1 MEPGSNRSDPPLYS
15 ELNADDSPAEGIDL
29 RNDGRIDVECES
41 RVGRALSRVIPAGSF
56 PSFDSGEPGKI
67 PEQPRTLQAPAQL
80 NIVIQVVGSRGD
92 VQPFIALGC
101 ELQKSH
107 GHRVR
112 IATHSVFE
120 DFVRQSDLE
129 FFSIGGDPAELMAYI
144 VKNPGLIPSMRS
156 LKAGDIQKKRKMLAE
171 MLRGCWRSCIEP
183 DSQSGAPFVAD
194 AIIANPPSFAH
205 IHCAQALGVPIHMM
219 FTMPWSSTR
228 AFAHPLAN
236 LKLSPKTDPNI
247 ANYISYGLVEWL
259 TWQGMG
265 DIINE
270 WRRELG
276 LEDVPL
282 SEGTRLAEGL
292 RIPHTYCWSPALVPK
307 PMDWPNH
314 VDVCGFFFRE
324 VPSYS
329 PPADL
334 ASFLKS
340 GDVPVYLGFGS
351 IVLDDPAAMTEEI
364 LAAVEKAGV
373 RAIVSRGWSNLGE
386 GRDSDE
392 NVFWLGDCPHEW
404 LFQHVSAVVHHG
416 GAGTTACGLL
426 NGCPTCI
433 VPFFG
438 DQPFWGRMVA
448 TAGAGPPPIPH
459 ATLTSEGLAEAIQKC
474 LEPETREA
482 ARAVA
487 QKMKQESGVL
497 MAVDSFHRH
506 LPPDLKCDLSG
517 AGPAA
522 WQYKHGRKKVKI
534 SKSAASVLSTQGL
547 IDERK
552 LTHHATKTIVIDIKR
567 WDPITAILSA
577 TLQSTTDFGSAA
589 SGAVIRPYKAFRRG
603 RSATPDS
610 RGARS
615 GDSELSS
622 VASRKSDGDLREPRM
637 MAAGEQREYDENAD
651 KKHERD
657 RAVATAS
664 ARGIGRMVATPL
676 KAGLVDIPLAA
687 TEGMRAVPRSGRE
700 KENSYTPE
708 KVTDWRSGSSV
719 ALRYLGHSIYEGCT
733 GIFIKTYRR
742 KQAEG
747 AKGVAKGLGEGL
759 VDFTMKTGSGVI
771 GLVAYPSQGVYRSLH
786 SALHQS
792 TRNQVVVAK
801 RAEGQWLS
809 RELGSD
815 SAEVQRVV
823 QRFKS
828 L

>member
-1 MEPGSNRSDPPLYS
+1 MEAGSNRSDPPSYS
-15 ELNADDSPAEGIDL
+15 ELTAGNFPAEGIDL

-41 RVGRALSRVIPAGSF
+41 RVGRALSRVISAGTL
-56 PSFDSGEPGKI
+56 PNFDAGKQTNTSQRPTSI
-67 PEQPRTLQAPAQL
+67 QAPAQL

-101 ELQKSH
+101 ELQRSH

-112 IATHSVFE
+112 IATHGVFE
-120 DFVRQSDLE
+120 HFVRQSGLE

-156 LKAGDIQKKRKMLAE
+156 LKAGDIQKKRKMLAA

-205 IHCAQALGVPIHMM
+205 IHCAQALGVPVHMM

-236 LKLSPKTDPNI
+236 LKFSYKTDPNI

-282 SEGTRLAEGL
+282 SEGARLAEGL
-292 RIPHTYCWSPALVPK
+292 KVPHTYCWSPALVSK
-307 PMDWPNH
+307 PADWPDYI
-314 VDVCGFFFRE
+314 DVCGFFFRE

-329 PPADL
+329 PPTDL
-334 ASFLKS
+334 ASFLEC
-340 GDVPVYLGFGS
+340 GDKPVYIGFGS
-351 IVLDDPAAMTEEI
+351 IVLDDPAVMTEKI

-386 GRDSDE
+386 GRDSRE

-426 NGCPTCI
+426 NGCPTCV

-448 TAGAGPPPIPH
+448 SAGAGPPPIPH
-459 ATLTSEGLAEAIQKC
+459 ATLTSEELAEAVQKC

-482 ARAVA
+482 ARTVA

-497 MAVDSFHRH
+497 TAVDSFHRH

-517 AGPAA
+517 PRPAA

-534 SKSAASVLSTQGL
+534 SKSAASILPAQGM

-589 SGAVIRPYKAFRRG
+589 SGAVTRPYKAYRRG
-603 RSATPDS
+603 HSAAPDC
-610 RGARS
+610 RRARS
-615 GDSELSS
+615 GDSELAG
-622 VASRKSDGDLREPRM
+622 VASQSSGGDRRGAVLIPP
-637 MAAGEQREYDENAD
+637 GDQRELGEDAEETR
-651 KKHERD
+651 ERD
-657 RAVATAS
+657 MAIATAS
-664 ARGIGRMVATPL
+664 ARGIGRVVATPL

-687 TEGMRAVPRSGRE
+687 TEGMRAIPRSR
-700 KENSYTPE
+700 NDDSYTPGT
-708 KVTDWRSGSSV
+708 VTDWKSGSTV
-719 ALRYLGHSIYEGCT
+719 ALQNLGHSIYEGCT

-747 AKGVAKGLGEGL
+747 ARGVAKGLSEGL

-792 TRNQVVVAK
+792 TRNQIIAAK
-801 RAEGQWLS
+801 RAEGQWLN
-809 RELGSD
+809 RELESD
-815 SAEVQRVV
+815 GAEVARVV

>member
-1 MEPGSNRSDPPLYS
+1 METGSDRSDPPTYRELY
-15 ELNADDSPAEGIDL
+15 ADDHPTDGIDL
-29 RNDGRIDVECES
+29 RNDGRIDLECES
-41 RVGRALSRVIPAGSF
+41 RVGRALSRVIPAGTLPNFESEGQANTSK
-56 PSFDSGEPGKI
+56 P
-67 PEQPRTLQAPAQL
+67 PRCLQAPAQL

-112 IATHSVFE
+112 IATHGTFE
-120 DFVRQSDLE
+120 DFVRQSGLE

-183 DSQSGAPFVAD
+183 DSRSGAPFVAD

-236 LKLSPKTDPNI
+236 LKFSPKTDPNI

-265 DIINE
+265 DIIND

-276 LEDVPL
+276 LENVPL
-282 SEGTRLAEGL
+282 SEGSRLAEGL

-307 PMDWPNH
+307 PADWPH
-314 VDVCGFFFRE
+314 HIDVCGFFFRE

-329 PPADL
+329 PPTEL
-334 ASFLKS
+334 ASFLKP
-340 GDVPVYLGFGS
+340 GDKPVYVGFGS
-351 IVLDDPAAMTEEI
+351 IVLDDPAAMTEKI
-364 LAAVEKAGV
+364 LAAVKKAGV
-373 RAIVSRGWSNLGE
+373 LAIVSRGWSNLGQ
-386 GRDSDE
+386 GRDSSE

-448 TAGAGPPPIPH
+448 SAGAGPLPIPH
-459 ATLTSEGLAEAIQKC
+459 AILTSEGLAAAIEKC
-474 LEPETREA
+474 LEPETQEA

-487 QKMKQESGVL
+487 KKMKQESGVL
-497 MAVDSFHRH
+497 TAVDSFHRH
-506 LPPDLKCDLSG
+506 LPPGLKCDLSG
-517 AGPAA
+517 PGPAA
-522 WQYKHGRKKVKI
+522 WQYKHGRKKLKI
-534 SKSAASVLSTQGL
+534 SKSTASILSAQGM

-552 LTHHATKTIVIDIKR
+552 LTQHATKTIVIDIKR

-589 SGAVIRPYKAFRRG
+589 SGAVTRPYKAYRRG
-603 RSATPDS
+603 RSATPDCQ
-610 RGARS
+610 RAQS

-622 VASRKSDGDLREPRM
+622 VASQSSGNDRRGAELIPPTD
-637 MAAGEQREYDENAD
+637 QREHGEETD
-651 KKHERD
+651 KIRERD
-657 RAVATAS
+657 MAVATAS
-664 ARGIGRMVATPL
+664 ARGIGRVVATPL

-687 TEGMRAVPRSGRE
+687 TEGMRAIPRSSKDNTYAPG
-700 KENSYTPE
+700 T
-708 KVTDWRSGSSV
+708 VTDWKSGSTV
-719 ALRYLGHSIYEGCT
+719 ALQNLGHSIYEGCT

-747 AKGVAKGLGEGL
+747 AKGVAKGLSEGL

-786 SALHQS
+786 TALHQS
-792 TRNQVVVAK
+792 TRNQIVVAK
-801 RAEGQWLS
+801 RAEGQWLH
-809 RELGSD
+809 RELESD
-815 SAEVQRVV
+815 GAEVQRLV

>member
-1 MEPGSNRSDPPLYS
+1 MEAGSNRSDPPSYS
-15 ELNADDSPAEGIDL
+15 EINASDYPAEGIDL

-41 RVGRALSRVIPAGSF
+41 RVGRALSRIISAGTL
-56 PSFDSGEPGKI
+56 PSFDPR
-67 PEQPRTLQAPAQL
+67 EQAETSKRPRCLQAPAQL

-101 ELQKSH
+101 ELQRSH

-112 IATHSVFE
+112 IATHGVFE
-120 DFVRQSDLE
+120 HFVRQSGLE

-144 VKNPGLIPSMRS
+144 VKNPGLIPSMQS

-236 LKLSPKTDPNI
+236 LKFSSKTDPNI
-247 ANYISYGLVEWL
+247 ANYIS
-259 TWQGMG
+259 
-265 DIINE
+265 
-270 WRRELG
+270 
-276 LEDVPL
+276 
-282 SEGTRLAEGL
+282 LAEGL
-292 RIPHTYCWSPALVPK
+292 KVPHTYCWSPALVPK
-307 PMDWPNH
+307 PADWPH
-314 VDVCGFFFRE
+314 YIDVCGFFFRE

-329 PPADL
+329 PPTDL
-334 ASFLKS
+334 ALFLKC
-340 GDVPVYLGFGS
+340 DDKPVYIGFGS
-351 IVLDDPAAMTEEI
+351 IVLDDPAVMTEKI

-386 GRDSDE
+386 GKDSSE

-448 TAGAGPPPIPH
+448 SAGAGPPEIPH

-474 LEPETREA
+474 LQPKTREA

-497 MAVDSFHRH
+497 TAVDSFHRH

-517 AGPAA
+517 PGPAA
-522 WQYKHGRKKVKI
+522 WQYKHGRKKLKI
-534 SKSAASVLSTQGL
+534 SKSAASILSAQGM

-552 LTHHATKTIVIDIKR
+552 LTHHATKTIVVDIKR

-589 SGAVIRPYKAFRRG
+589 SGAVTRPYNAYRRG
-603 RSATPDS
+603 HSAAPDC
-610 RGARS
+610 RRAQS
-615 GDSELSS
+615 GDSELAD
-622 VASRKSDGDLREPRM
+622 VASHSSGGDRRGAVLIPP
-637 MAAGEQREYDENAD
+637 GDQRERGEDAE
-651 KKHERD
+651 KIRERD
-657 RAVATAS
+657 MAIATAS
-664 ARGIGRMVATPL
+664 ARGIGRVVATPL

-687 TEGMRAVPRSGRE
+687 TEGMRAIPRSRNDG
-700 KENSYTPE
+700 SYTPGT
-708 KVTDWRSGSSV
+708 VTDWKSGSTV
-719 ALRYLGHSIYEGCT
+719 ALQNLGHSIYEGCT

-742 KQAEG
+742 KQTEG
-747 AKGVAKGLGEGL
+747 AKGVAKGLSEGL

-792 TRNQVVVAK
+792 TRNQIVAAK
-801 RAEGQWLS
+801 RAEGQWLH
-809 RELGSD
+809 RGLESD
-815 SAEVQRVV
+815 GAEVARVV

>member
-1 MEPGSNRSDPPLYS
+1 METGSNRSDPPSYRELY
-15 ELNADDSPAEGIDL
+15 ADDHPTDGIDL
-29 RNDGRIDVECES
+29 RNDGRIDLECES
-41 RVGRALSRVIPAGSF
+41 RVGRALSRVIPAGTL
-56 PSFDSGEPGKI
+56 PDFDSGDQANTSNRP
-67 PEQPRTLQAPAQL
+67 TCLQAPAQL

-101 ELQKSH
+101 ELQKTH

-112 IATHSVFE
+112 IATHGTFE
-120 DFVRQSDLE
+120 AFVRESGLE

-183 DSQSGAPFVAD
+183 DAQSGAPFVAD

-205 IHCAQALGVPIHMM
+205 IHCAQALGVPIHIM

-236 LKLSPKTDPNI
+236 LKFSPKTDPNI

-265 DIINE
+265 DIIND

-276 LEDVPL
+276 LEDVPV
-282 SEGTRLAEGL
+282 SEGARLAEGL

-307 PMDWPNH
+307 PADWPDH
-314 VDVCGFFFRE
+314 IDVCGFFFRE

-329 PPADL
+329 PQADL
-334 ASFLKS
+334 ACFLKA
-340 GDVPVYLGFGS
+340 GDTPVYIGFGS
-351 IVLDDPAAMTEEI
+351 IVLDDPAAMTEKI

-386 GRDSDE
+386 GRDVSE

-448 TAGAGPPPIPH
+448 SAGAGPSPIPH
-459 ATLTSEGLAEAIQKC
+459 ATLTSEGLAEAIRKC
-474 LEPETREA
+474 LEPVTQEA

-487 QKMKQESGVL
+487 KKMKKESGVL
-497 MAVDSFHRH
+497 TAVDSFHRH

-517 AGPAA
+517 PGPAA
-522 WQYKHGRKKVKI
+522 WQYKHGRKRLKI
-534 SKSAASVLSTQGL
+534 SKSAASILSAQGI

-552 LTHHATKTIVIDIKR
+552 PTHHATKTIVVDIKR

-589 SGAVIRPYKAFRRG
+589 SGAVTRPYKAYRKGRNAAPDARRVQ
-603 RSATPDS
+603 
-610 RGARS
+610 S

-622 VASRKSDGDLREPRM
+622 VASHSSGGDRREAELIPP
-637 MAAGEQREYDENAD
+637 GDQREHGEDAE
-651 KKHERD
+651 KIRERD
-657 RAVATAS
+657 MAVATAS
-664 ARGIGRMVATPL
+664 ARGIGRVVATPF

-687 TEGMRAVPRSGRE
+687 TEGMRAIPRASKDNAYAPG
-700 KENSYTPE
+700 
-708 KVTDWRSGSSV
+708 KVTDWKSGSTV
-719 ALRYLGHSIYEGCT
+719 AVQNLGHSIYEGCT

-747 AKGVAKGLGEGL
+747 AKGVAKGLSEGL
-759 VDFTMKTGSGVI
+759 VDFTMKAGSGVI

-786 SALHQS
+786 TALHQS
-792 TRNQVVVAK
+792 TRNQIVVAK
-801 RAEGQWLS
+801 RAEGQWLN
-809 RELGSD
+809 RELESD
-815 SAEVQRVV
+815 GAEVQRVV

>member
-1 MEPGSNRSDPPLYS
+1 MEAGSNRSDPPSYS
-15 ELNADDSPAEGIDL
+15 EINASDYPAEGIDL

-41 RVGRALSRVIPAGSF
+41 RVGRALSRIISAGTL
-56 PSFDSGEPGKI
+56 PSFDPR
-67 PEQPRTLQAPAQL
+67 EQAETSKRPRCLQAPAQL

-101 ELQKSH
+101 ELQRSH

-112 IATHSVFE
+112 IATHGVFE
-120 DFVRQSDLE
+120 HFVRQSGLE

-144 VKNPGLIPSMRS
+144 VKNPGLIPSMQS

-183 DSQSGAPFVAD
+183 DSQYGAPFVAD

-236 LKLSPKTDPNI
+236 LKFSSATDPTI

-282 SEGTRLAEGL
+282 SEGARLAEGL
-292 RIPHTYCWSPALVPK
+292 KVPHTYCWSPALVPK
-307 PMDWPNH
+307 PADWPDH
-314 VDVCGFFFRE
+314 IDVCGFFFRE
-324 VPSYS
+324 VPSCS
-329 PPADL
+329 PPTDL
-334 ASFLKS
+334 ASFLKC
-340 GDVPVYLGFGS
+340 GDKPVYIGFGS
-351 IVLDDPAAMTEEI
+351 VVLNDPAAMTEKI
-364 LAAVEKAGV
+364 LAAVEEAGV

-386 GRDSDE
+386 GRDSSE

-448 TAGAGPPPIPH
+448 SADAGPPPIPH
-459 ATLTSEGLAEAIQKC
+459 ATLTSEGLAKAIQKC
-474 LEPETREA
+474 LQPKTREA
-482 ARAVA
+482 ARTVA

-497 MAVDSFHRH
+497 TAVDSFHRH

-517 AGPAA
+517 PRPAA

-534 SKSAASVLSTQGL
+534 SKSAASMLSAQSM

-552 LTHHATKTIVIDIKR
+552 LIHHATKTIVIDIKR

-589 SGAVIRPYKAFRRG
+589 SGAVTRPYKAYRRG
-603 RSATPDS
+603 HSADPDC
-610 RGARS
+610 RRAQS
-615 GDSELSS
+615 GDSDLADVASHSS
-622 VASRKSDGDLREPRM
+622 VGNRRGAVLIPPGD
-637 MAAGEQREYDENAD
+637 QREHGEDAE
-651 KKHERD
+651 KIRERD
-657 RAVATAS
+657 MAIATAS
-664 ARGIGRMVATPL
+664 ARGIGRVVATPF

-687 TEGMRAVPRSGRE
+687 TEGMRAIPCSR
-700 KENSYTPE
+700 NDDSYTPGT
-708 KVTDWRSGSSV
+708 VTDWKSGSTV
-719 ALRYLGHSIYEGCT
+719 ALQNLGHSIYEGCT

-747 AKGVAKGLGEGL
+747 AKGVAKGLSEGL

-792 TRNQVVVAK
+792 TRNQIVAAK
-801 RAEGQWLS
+801 RAEGQWLH
-809 RELGSD
+809 RGLESD
-815 SAEVQRVV
+815 GAEVARVV

>member
-1 MEPGSNRSDPPLYS
+1 MEAGSNRSDPPLYS
-15 ELNADDSPAEGIDL
+15 EINASDYPAEGIDL

-41 RVGRALSRVIPAGSF
+41 RVGRALSRIISAGTL
-56 PSFDSGEPGKI
+56 PSFDPR
-67 PEQPRTLQAPAQL
+67 EQAETSKRPRCLQAPAQL

-101 ELQKSH
+101 ELQRSH

-112 IATHSVFE
+112 IATHGVFE
-120 DFVRQSDLE
+120 HFVRQSGLE

-144 VKNPGLIPSMRS
+144 VKNPGLIPSMQS

-183 DSQSGAPFVAD
+183 DSQSGAPLVAD

-236 LKLSPKTDPNI
+236 LKFSSKTDPNI

-282 SEGTRLAEGL
+282 SEGARLAEGL
-292 RIPHTYCWSPALVPK
+292 KVPHTYCWSPALVPK
-307 PMDWPNH
+307 PADWPH
-314 VDVCGFFFRE
+314 YIDVCGFFFRE

-329 PPADL
+329 PPTDL
-334 ASFLKS
+334 ALFLKC
-340 GDVPVYLGFGS
+340 DDKPVYIGFGS
-351 IVLDDPAAMTEEI
+351 IVLDDPAVMTEKI

-386 GRDSDE
+386 GKDSSE

-448 TAGAGPPPIPH
+448 SAGAGPPEIPR
-459 ATLTSEGLAEAIQKC
+459 ATLTSEGLAEAIQKY
-474 LEPETREA
+474 
-482 ARAVA
+482 
-487 QKMKQESGVL
+487 
-497 MAVDSFHRH
+497 SFHRH

-517 AGPAA
+517 PGPAA
-522 WQYKHGRKKVKI
+522 WQYKHGRKKLKI
-534 SKSAASVLSTQGL
+534 SKSAASILSAQGM

-552 LTHHATKTIVIDIKR
+552 LTHHATKTIVVDIKR

-589 SGAVIRPYKAFRRG
+589 SGAVTRPYNAYRRG
-603 RSATPDS
+603 HSAAPDC
-610 RGARS
+610 RRAQS
-615 GDSELSS
+615 GDSELAD
-622 VASRKSDGDLREPRM
+622 VASHSSGGDRRGAVLIPP
-637 MAAGEQREYDENAD
+637 GDQRERGEDAE
-651 KKHERD
+651 KIRERD
-657 RAVATAS
+657 MAIATAS
-664 ARGIGRMVATPL
+664 ARGIGRVVATPL

-687 TEGMRAVPRSGRE
+687 TEGMRAIPRSRNDG
-700 KENSYTPE
+700 SYTPGT
-708 KVTDWRSGSSV
+708 VTDWKSGSTV
-719 ALRYLGHSIYEGCT
+719 ALQNLGHSIYEGCT

-742 KQAEG
+742 KQTEG
-747 AKGVAKGLGEGL
+747 AKGVAKGLSEGL

-792 TRNQVVVAK
+792 TRNQIVAAK
-801 RAEGQWLS
+801 RAEGQWLH
-809 RELGSD
+809 RGLESD
-815 SAEVQRVV
+815 GAEVARVV